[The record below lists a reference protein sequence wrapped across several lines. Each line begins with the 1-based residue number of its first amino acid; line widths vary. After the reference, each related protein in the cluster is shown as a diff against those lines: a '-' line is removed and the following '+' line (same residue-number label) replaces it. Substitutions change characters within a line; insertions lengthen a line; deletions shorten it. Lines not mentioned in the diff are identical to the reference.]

1 MCGARPNIARYV
13 AIAAISGSES
23 LGRRSWGL
31 VVDHDLILGLL
42 QLHHLAELVQLAGV
56 AFANDLGR
64 SLEQTE
70 DLRKMRAVVCF
81 ITYWRAL
88 SHRALVARGR
98 HHPGA
103 TGSFVP
109 ESACPPLDG
118 SCHTAFFAHRNVFI
132 SGLNLNRSGRASALA
147 FVAPKREMK
156 IFFLGMFVGEAS
168 TLLFNFVIWPAVKPM
183 LFNSFIGLELK
194 PLLDLFS

>member
-1 MCGARPNIARYV
+1 MLSSASSLTGGHYRIELLSRAGGI
-13 AIAAISGSES
+13 I
-23 LGRRSWGL
+23 LGRRAASSR
-31 VVDHDLILGLL
+31 
-42 QLHHLAELVQLAGV
+42 
-56 AFANDLGR
+56 N
-64 SLEQTE
+64 
-70 DLRKMRAVVCF
+70 
-81 ITYWRAL
+81 
-88 SHRALVARGR
+88 R
-98 HHPGA
+98 HA
-103 TGSFVP
+103 
-109 ESACPPLDG
+109 PPWNG